1 MGKQPLSGFFYKKK
15 NLKLPRYSL
24 DLFRCKDCDLVQI
37 INKFSVKKMYG
48 KHYGYETSKSSL
60 MVKHLN
66 EKVFRL
72 KKKGYL
78 KKGNSVLDIGSN
90 DGTFLNLI
98 GKNYIRYGVDP
109 SGTKFKKN
117 YKKIKLINAFFSK
130 RKIKPK
136 KTKFDL
142 ITSFAIF
149 YDVEIQ
155 IDFVL
160 I

>member
-1 MGKQPLSGFFYKKK
+1 MSCKNCKSAKLDRIVKLGKQPLSGFFYKKK
-15 NLKLPRYSL
+15 NLKLPKYSL
-24 DLFRCKDCDLVQI
+24 DLFKCKDCDLVQI

-90 DGTFLNLI
+90 VGNLLSHF
-98 GKNYIRYGVDP
+98 KNKY
-109 SGTKFKKN
+109 
-117 YKKIKLINAFFSK
+117 LI
-130 RKIKPK
+130 I
-136 KTKFDL
+136 
-142 ITSFAIF
+142 
-149 YDVEIQ
+149 
-155 IDFVL
+155 
-160 I
+160 

>member
-1 MGKQPLSGFFYKKK
+1 MVFFTKK

-78 KKGNSVLDIGSN
+78 KKKNSVLDIGSN

-98 GKNYIRYGVDP
+98 GKNYVRYGVDP
-109 SGTKFKKN
+109 SGTKFKK
-117 YKKIKLINAFFSK
+117 KLQKN
-130 RKIKPK
+130 
-136 KTKFDL
+136 
-142 ITSFAIF
+142 
-149 YDVEIQ
+149 
-155 IDFVL
+155 
-160 I
+160 